1 MKVLVTGG
9 AGYIGSHLADYFHA
23 NGETVTVVDNLSTGN
38 MENIQHALQSSRYT
52 FVHGSILDRDMMAKL
67 IEGHDL
73 VCHLA
78 AVVGV
83 KHVLE
88 NPVRSIIDNASGTET
103 VLTLAHKYK
112 RRVLFASTSEV
123 YGKNPH
129 VPFAEDHD
137 SLFGSTRVFRWSY
150 AIAKALG
157 EHLCFAYHGEGLPV
171 SIVRYVNS
179 YGPRLDPRG
188 YGSVVASFITRGSN
202 RQPAHRS
209 W

>member
-88 NPVRSIIDNASGTET
+88 NLVRSIIDNASGTET
-103 VLTLAHKYK
+103 VLRWPVNTNVVFCLPRRRRSMERTHTFLLLKITIAFSAQHEFFVGPTPLPKRLANIFVSHTMV
-112 RRVLFASTSEV
+112 R
-123 YGKNPH
+123 GC
-129 VPFAEDHD
+129 PF
-137 SLFGSTRVFRWSY
+137 L
-150 AIAKALG
+150 
-157 EHLCFAYHGEGLPV
+157 
-171 SIVRYVNS
+171 
-179 YGPRLDPRG
+179 
-188 YGSVVASFITRGSN
+188 
-202 RQPAHRS
+202 
-209 W
+209 